1 MISFT
6 PSIPELQVPE
16 LTHVG
21 CAVDFKSF
29 PYEVLLKRNKGN
41 ACNPLVCS
49 RECSPRVICLPT
61 VTETRWGE
69 SEVFA
74 RAHTR
79 LDDPASLKVSSW
91 DATFGP
97 RRRLSI
103 SYCCFHH
110 PWMGLTSCPFILF
123 CIYTILFIFSLAEN
137 LSSEAF
143 VRYKEAALQTIIFC
157 LPCTGL
163 PVWNIGG
170 TFSSTVS
177 RR

>member
-6 PSIPELQVPE
+6 PSTPKLQVLE

-41 ACNPLVCS
+41 ACNPLVCCH
-49 RECSPRVICLPT
+49 ECSPPSHLPANSHGDSVGGKWGVRTGPHMPWWSCEPQGLELRRNLWSQTST
-61 VTETRWGE
+61 VNILLLLPP
-69 SEVFA
+69 SV
-74 RAHTR
+74 
-79 LDDPASLKVSSW
+79 
-91 DATFGP
+91 
-97 RRRLSI
+97 
-103 SYCCFHH
+103 
-110 PWMGLTSCPFILF
+110 GLTSCPFILF
-123 CIYTILFIFSLAEN
+123 CIYTILFTFSLAEN
-137 LSSEAF
+137 LSIEAF

-163 PVWNIGG
+163 PVWNNGR
-170 TFSSTVS
+170 TFSLTVS